1 MQSNGQYERVEST
14 ALAEED
20 RAENSEVPKIQRE
33 SIRAVKENIGIAS
46 SKTPSA

>member
-1 MQSNGQYERVEST
+1 MQSNGQCERLEST
-14 ALAEED
+14 ALAEKD